1 MTSKQTV
8 EQMEAVSREV
18 TAKELEKLHKEYKNR
33 VDRENQDNSSD
44 SESDNDSI
52 DSETPKI
59 TIKSVEKSSKKRET
73 TMLYMF
79 KKYEQLQNECNQTKN
94 KLYKMRIQLHSEE
107 QKAHYK
113 NLEFSTLL
121 VEKDKL
127 KQDLKTKKYVNF
139 KYYTSFT
146 LNILLTLGIAY
157 LYNTY
162 DI

>member
-52 DSETPKI
+52 DSQTPKI
-59 TIKSVEKSSKKRET
+59 TIKSVEKKRET